1 VLHRRRLATADIARN
16 KAFDPPGIKAAVI
29 LYILLC
35 AFASNY
41 EVACSFAP
49 SKIHNLL
56 TRKKETCMK
65 VTSDRIKER
74 AFQLR
79 KEGFKLSG
87 SMVRRTL
94 ELNAGA
100 RTQLSSKEK
109 EATIPEEALE
119 HAADGP
125 KNTEA
130 A

>member
-1 VLHRRRLATADIARN
+1 
-16 KAFDPPGIKAAVI
+16 
-29 LYILLC
+29 
-35 AFASNY
+35 
-41 EVACSFAP
+41 
-49 SKIHNLL
+49 
-56 TRKKETCMK
+56 MK

-74 AFQLR
+74 ALQLR

-109 EATIPEEALE
+109 ESTAPEHEA
-119 HAADGP
+119 GGT
-125 KNTEA
+125 KNTDA